1 MLVPWGSWDFLFLMI
16 FFDEFFWRIVFDEFF
31 FDDFFDDFFEEFF
44 WRTFLVNFIFFY
56 PQNGICAQKYPFGPK
71 NDGEKWARKNYFEI
85 PPYGKMVIFEVRENK
100 LQFEIWNSKNRFL
113 AELKIQ
119 DIIWLPDTLEY
130 SPILPLSLRWIFA
143 LFLFLLHKDL
153 GFAKKH
159 KYILVHG

>member
-1 MLVPWGSWDFLFLMI
+1 MTIFGLNMMVKSGLEKIILKSLLTGRWLFLLLNLW
-16 FFDEFFWRIVFDEFF
+16 FWEF
-31 FDDFFDDFFEEFF
+31 
-44 WRTFLVNFIFFY
+44 Y
-56 PQNGICAQKYPFGPK
+56 
-71 NDGEKWARKNYFEI
+71 
-85 PPYGKMVIFEVRENK
+85 EVRENK

-143 LFLFLLHKDL
+143 LFFVSPSQGSRIREK
-153 GFAKKH
+153 AQIESY